1 MPQYVQVKNNTTN
14 PPTISRME
22 NQVAI
27 DWINRH
33 NADPKTKG
41 QYEIL
46 APVRIEVTPQK
57 IETEKKSQD
66 VAASEVTVT
75 APEKKSK
82 KS

>member
-57 IETEKKSQD
+57 IESEKKSQD
-66 VAASEVTVT
+66 VAASEVT
-75 APEKKSK
+75 EKKSK